1 MIRIFYFPFILFLL
15 IISLNVF
22 AIIEFQD
29 AVYPELGI
37 SGRATAMG
45 NAYQCKVDD
54 ASSVFYNPAGLGTA
68 RKTHLHLSNLH
79 LEVNKDWMRIATGG
93 KLVDAAGD
101 FFDGFSSDGMRKL
114 LLKNKG
120 KISHLRLQAMPNYT
134 TRYFSVG
141 YLFSQQMRSTI
152 GTEENALYEYSFRRD
167 HGPYAA
173 LNLSLFGGIFKIGA
187 SGILLSRNEYLTE
200 VDPDVT
206 FEADSESYNKGLGII
221 ATAGSRLTLPIEFLP
236 TFSAVIHNVGEQ
248 KFSGRAAGPPDTI
261 KRTIDLGFSITPQI
275 GKTIRIHLEGNYKD
289 FTQEYSGVSITRRL
303 VAGMELDF
311 ARAFF
316 MRLGYG
322 DGFGSAGLGIKTQ
335 HLEFDLTT
343 YAVDTT
349 SSEFRGKEDRR
360 FSMSLSYGF

>member
-1 MIRIFYFPFILFLL
+1 MIKLFFPIYFFSLF
-15 IISLNVF
+15 IISLKVF

-54 ASSVFYNPAGLGTA
+54 ASAVFYNPAGLGTA

-114 LLKNKG
+114 LIKNKG
-120 KISHLRLQAMPNYT
+120 KISHLRIQAMPNYT
-134 TRYFSVG
+134 TRYFSIG
-141 YLFSQQMRSTI
+141 YLFSQQMRATI
-152 GTEENALYEYSFRRD
+152 GTAEDALYEYSLRRD

-173 LNLSLFGGIFKIGA
+173 LNLSLFGGIFKVGV
-187 SGILLSRNEYLTE
+187 SGVLLSRNEYLTE
-200 VDPDVT
+200 VDSSAV
-206 FEADSESYNKGLGII
+206 FEADSDNYNKGVGII

-236 TFSAVIHNVGEQ
+236 TFSAVVHNIGEQ
-248 KFSGRAAGPPDTI
+248 KFSGRAAGPPDKI
-261 KRTIDLGFSITPQI
+261 KRSIDLGFSITPQI
-275 GKTIRIHLEGNYKD
+275 GQTTRIHLEGNYKD
-289 FTQEYSGVSITRRL
+289 FSQEYSGVSVTRRL
-303 VAGMELDF
+303 VAGIELDF